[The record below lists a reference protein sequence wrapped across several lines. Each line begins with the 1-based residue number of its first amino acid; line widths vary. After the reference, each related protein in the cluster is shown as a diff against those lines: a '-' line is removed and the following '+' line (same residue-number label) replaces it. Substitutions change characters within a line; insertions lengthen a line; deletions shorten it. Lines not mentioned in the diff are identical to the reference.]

1 MTTEI
6 DLGKLKKIFHD
17 RHLKNLLIERTGV
30 TRRNINHVLSGRHKN
45 RQIIEAAYKIMEE
58 EKEKFLNIKRR

>member
-30 TRRNINHVLSGRHKN
+30 TRRNINHVLSGRHNN
-45 RQIIEAAYKIMEE
+45 RQVIEAAYEILEE